1 MLSKQFHG
9 NDLTCDLFITN
20 RIPVARRESA
30 GDDDVYLYIFFRSSK
45 LVLGEEK

>member
-9 NDLTCDLFITN
+9 NDLTCDLLITN

-30 GDDDVYLYIFFRSSK
+30 RDDDVYLYIFRSSK